1 MVLGHPECRAMHT
14 AMRAWTEAALPDGAA
29 RTAVEQAIGSIVR
42 RGIHADSVDTL
53 TAAHVVETGLALLER
68 APTISR
74 RVDAGSCGMVCVTA
88 DADGGIRT
96 LAAAGPVGETAETLL
111 ECV

>member
-1 MVLGHPECRAMHT
+1 
-14 AMRAWTEAALPDGAA
+14 
-29 RTAVEQAIGSIVR
+29 
-42 RGIHADSVDTL
+42 
-53 TAAHVVETGLALLER
+53 
-68 APTISR
+68 
-74 RVDAGSCGMVCVTA
+74 MVCVTA